1 MKWITK
7 LIILSFVL
15 TVLSSCSEY
24 YSYTDKKN
32 LNIVLNNLSSGDFYS
47 CSIQRSFSLG
57 HKNYPKGLI
66 TKKLEFKPNENINL
80 EYTSEIIGLIYKK
93 DQWDHGNSLFN
104 INKNAENE
112 YYLGSFYADSDY
124 DDKIMKKD
132 YKLVFNKKTLKVNL
146 FNKYIQNEYSCQQL
160 HKILSEAM
168 KKQILK
174 NFLLQHNQ
182 DRL

>member
-7 LIILSFVL
+7 LIILLFVL
-15 TVLSSCSEY
+15 TALSSCSEY

-47 CSIQRSFSLG
+47 CSIQKSFSLG

-66 TKKLEFKPNENINL
+66 TKKLEFRPNENINL
-80 EYTSEIIGLIYKK
+80 VYTNEIIGLIYKK
-93 DQWDHGNSLFN
+93 DRWDNGNSLFN
-104 INKNAENE
+104 INKEADNE
-112 YYLGSFYADSDY
+112 YYLGSFYAEKDY
-124 DDKIMKKD
+124 DGKIMKKD

-146 FNKYIQNEYSCQQL
+146 FKKYIQNEYSCQQL

-168 KKQILK
+168 KKHILK
-174 NFLLQHNQ
+174 NFLLQRNQ